1 MVVKAILPLVPPQV
15 VGLVDKPARSV
26 CELGFDRV
34 FTVASEPVQPLLV
47 IEKLLKAP
55 ADKPLKVN
63 AFEATVIDLGLPV
76 PVKVRE

>member
-1 MVVKAILPLVPPQV
+1 MLPLVPPQV

-47 IEKLLKAP
+47 MEKLLYVP
-55 ADKPLKVN
+55 TVNPLNVN

-76 PVKVRE
+76 PVKESE

>member
-1 MVVKAILPLVPPQV
+1 MLPLVPPQV

-47 IEKLLKAP
+47 MEKLLYVP
-55 ADKPLKVN
+55 TVNPLKVN
-63 AFEATVIDLGLPV
+63 VLEAIVIDLGLPV
-76 PVKVRE
+76 PVKESE